1 MKQFIIGVGM
11 HGYENFVFERFA
23 SPRIKIDLLSLF
35 FLYYNINLLLVKQIN
50 LAIFAQYRHK
60 VKVHYIM

>member
-11 HGYENFVFERFA
+11 AKKAFFERFA
-23 SPRIKIDLLSLF
+23 SPQIKIHLLSLF
-35 FLYYNINLLLVKQIN
+35 LLCYNINIVLVKQIN

-60 VKVHYIM
+60 VKVYYIM